1 MIKLHGYKIIL
12 ASSSPRRKIFF
23 DQLGIPFDVKSL
35 PVDESFPVKLR
46 ESKISEF
53 IVGKKNLP
61 FRDIIEPKQIIIT
74 ADTIVWCRNKY
85 FGKPDNLYQAR
96 NMLNYLSGKT
106 HEVITSVGFLT
117 YETFEI
123 ITEKTYVHF
132 KNLTGDEISHYLDL
146 NSPLDKA
153 GGYGIQDWIGEI
165 GITKIEGS
173 YTNVVGLPLAL
184 VLERIKFL
192 TKNK

>member
-61 FRDIIEPKQIIIT
+61 
-74 ADTIVWCRNKY
+74 
-85 FGKPDNLYQAR
+85 
-96 NMLNYLSGKT
+96 
-106 HEVITSVGFLT
+106 
-117 YETFEI
+117 
-123 ITEKTYVHF
+123 
-132 KNLTGDEISHYLDL
+132 
-146 NSPLDKA
+146 
-153 GGYGIQDWIGEI
+153 
-165 GITKIEGS
+165 
-173 YTNVVGLPLAL
+173 
-184 VLERIKFL
+184 
-192 TKNK
+192 